1 MFYSVFAI
9 ISGAS
14 LGALLRWALSTAL
27 NPGFKPFS
35 VGVLSANLIGAYLIG
50 LLLFYIS
57 NISSLNENYKL
68 FLMTG
73 FLGSLTTFS
82 AFSLEIFMTL
92 QSGKFFLAFGIMIA
106 HVFGSLLMTFSGYI
120 TGFYFK

>member
-82 AFSLEIFMTL
+82 AFSLETVL
-92 QSGKFFLAFGIMIA
+92 MIQKGLYTSA
-106 HVFGSLLMTFSGYI
+106 
-120 TGFYFK
+120 GFYILLSVVLSIFALYAGIALIKVLF